1 MLKNSKPSTRVFIG
15 KIGALTQREIRK
27 ECAKHGNI
35 LDFLLKDQYAFVV
48 IFWQFD
54 LPSGL

>member
-1 MLKNSKPSTRVFIG
+1 MIKNSRPSTRVFIG
-15 KIGALTQREIRK
+15 KIGGLTKNDLYK

-48 IFWQFD
+48 
-54 LPSGL
+54 SEE